1 MREKKRRSSP
11 EIRRALDAQPAGAPI
26 EDLEYEEVTGLLDA
40 VLAKTREATE
50 TSTSKVRQVARKL
63 EEFCADGPPTT
74 PQRRPV

>member
-26 EDLEYEEVTGLLDA
+26 EDLEYDEVTSLLDA

-50 TSTSKVRQVARKL
+50 TSTSKVRQVARRID
-63 EEFCADGPPTT
+63 EFCDGPPTT
-74 PQRRPV
+74 PQRRLA